1 MDSRVEEEKNRVRQ
15 RQLICLI
22 KEEEKIN
29 KMILNELQVE
39 DSFDIIYF
47 NSQLAAEK
55 AKLAYLSNVL
65 LCKRNNEELDLNS
78 IQMRLSTGSS
88 DEHSNPFS
96 EIREP
101 SINESTSFSHHP
113 DQSRRFSER
122 FSVNINSAQ
131 IDLQS
136 RLRRCE
142 RKIEVLTENLEERS
156 STLETEVKRT
166 ESLKE
171 LLLSSEEKLKKK
183 EQEISNL
190 QSEMSKMHVF
200 IDELEKARESEIQS
214 IKKSTLDEIEKI
226 KSSLALEKEKL
237 RKLEESKKEVED
249 ELNCQIRDLTK
260 TNKNLQWDREISNK
274 TILKLNEE
282 IDKLG
287 RKNEKIHTKLSKH
300 FEYEKSSIEISFK
313 SQIDELKFR
322 IKSLEDLQDMNSC
335 SEHTDNELSELD
347 DRNRHMNSEPYTLV
361 TLDKKI
367 SYDSIKF
374 LESFDPGA
382 DESLN
387 SLKSQQATIS
397 STCQTE
403 SEFIDV
409 QDYDVLQ
416 IQKQEIED
424 SLKSCKIQIDK
435 LEFEIKTLTNFIN
448 SLSSIFKFECPV
460 SDLTGLLSKVK
471 GSVNS
476 RPDPK
481 NFTHQIQNSMNFY
494 KTLRKSS
501 NTSCANEKK
510 VSLFFWRKTNPLVS
524 SLFR

>member
-39 DSFDIIYF
+39 DSFDIIFF

-101 SINESTSFSHHP
+101 SINESVSFSHHP
-113 DQSRRFSER
+113 DQARRFSER

-136 RLRRCE
+136 RLSRCE

-156 STLETEVKRT
+156 STLEAEVKRT

-183 EQEISNL
+183 ELEICSL
-190 QSEMSKMHVF
+190 QSEMSKLHVF
-200 IDELEKARESEIQS
+200 IDELEKARDSEIQS
-214 IKKSTLDEIEKI
+214 IKKSALDDLDKV

-237 RKLEESKKEVED
+237 RKSEEIKKEVED

-260 TNKNLQWDREISNK
+260 ANKNLQWDREISNK

-287 RKNEKIHTKLSKH
+287 RRNEKIHTKLSKH

-322 IKSLEDLQDMNSC
+322 IKSLEELQDMNSC

-347 DRNRHMNSEPYTLV
+347 EHNRHMNSEPYTLV

-387 SLKSQQATIS
+387 SLKSQQVTIS

-409 QDYDVLQ
+409 LVYDILQ
-416 IQKQEIED
+416 IQKQDMEEN
-424 SLKSCKIQIDK
+424 LKSCRIQIDS
-435 LEFEIKTLTNFIN
+435 LELEMKVLTNFIN
-448 SLSSIFKFECPV
+448 CLSSMLDFCCPP
-460 SDLTGLLSKVK
+460 SDLSSLLGKVSGL
-471 GSVNS
+471 VNS

-481 NFTHQIQNSMNFY
+481 NFTNQKQNSMNLP
-494 KTLRKSS
+494 KALRKSS
-501 NTSCANEKK
+501 NSSCIKSQK
-510 VSLFFWRKTNPLVS
+510 VSLFFWRKTDPIVS
-524 SLFR
+524 SLFG